1 MNLLALLG
9 VLPNMIN
16 AVETIVGAFPGK
28 GAVKK
33 EMVMSGLQALVA
45 GAQSLGVKID
55 PKVLQDASKY
65 IDGYVALQNA
75 AGAFD
80 MH

>member
-1 MNLLALLG
+1 MNLLTLLG
-9 VLPNMIN
+9 VLPSLIN

-33 EMVMSGLQALVA
+33 DMVMNGLQALVQ
-45 GAQSLGVKID
+45 GAQSLGVKVD
-55 PKVLQDASKY
+55 AKVLQDAGKY

-75 AGAFD
+75 AGAFE
-80 MH
+80 HQ